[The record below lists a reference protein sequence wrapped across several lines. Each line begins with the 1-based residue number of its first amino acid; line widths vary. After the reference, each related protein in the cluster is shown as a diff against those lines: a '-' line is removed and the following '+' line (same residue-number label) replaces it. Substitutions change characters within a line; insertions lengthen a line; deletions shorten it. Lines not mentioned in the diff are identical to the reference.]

1 MSASR
6 PFYLPEYREDYIMI
20 KYVYIIAGMMIT
32 LAAAAV
38 FRQIL
43 TGASQ
48 RTNMAF
54 SAQNTIP
61 AIDKRNAAHVDTA
74 TFALG

>member
-1 MSASR
+1 
-6 PFYLPEYREDYIMI
+6 MI
-20 KYVYIIAGMMIT
+20 KYTYIIIGVMIT

-38 FRQIL
+38 FRQLL
-43 TGASQ
+43 TGSSQ

-54 SAQNTIP
+54 SAQNSIP
-61 AIDKRNAAHVDTA
+61 AIDNQNAAQVDTA

>member
-1 MSASR
+1 
-6 PFYLPEYREDYIMI
+6 MI
-20 KYVYIIAGMMIT
+20 KYVYIIAGVMIT

-38 FRQIL
+38 FRQLL
-43 TGASQ
+43 TEASQ

-54 SAQNTIP
+54 SAQNSIP
-61 AIDKRNAAHVDTA
+61 VIDKQNATQLDTA

>member
-1 MSASR
+1 
-6 PFYLPEYREDYIMI
+6 LPENREDYIMI
-20 KYVYIIAGMMIT
+20 KYVYIIAGVMIT

-38 FRQIL
+38 FRQLL
-43 TGASQ
+43 TEDSQ

-54 SAQNTIP
+54 SAQNSIP
-61 AIDKRNAAHVDTA
+61 VIDKQNAAQVDTA